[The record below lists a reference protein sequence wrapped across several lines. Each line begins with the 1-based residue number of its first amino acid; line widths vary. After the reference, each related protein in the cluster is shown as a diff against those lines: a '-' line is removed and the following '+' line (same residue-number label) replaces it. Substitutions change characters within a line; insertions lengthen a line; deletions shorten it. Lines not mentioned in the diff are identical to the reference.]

1 MIKKQT
7 INEIYLGNGILIQQ
21 YIFYCT
27 TNNTILGGVLEAIDS
42 QGHTFNVH
50 STSNVE
56 TLVLQ
61 LSYFIDDTI
70 RIYCEETQKE
80 DDKCDGLSPSECEH
94 FITSNVETL
103 VLQLSYFI
111 DDTIRIYCEETQK
124 EDDKCDGLSP
134 SECEHFINWNK
145 SKEEEEER
153 EEKDIAANRP
163 DPYHADR
170 AAWLA
175 GLGEGTVLL

>member
-7 INEIYLGNGILIQQ
+7 INEIYLGNGVLIQQ
-21 YIFYCT
+21 YIFYST
-27 TNNTILGGVLEAIDS
+27 VDNTVLGGVLEAIDS
-42 QGHTFNVH
+42 QGHTFNVY

-80 DDKCDGLSPSECEH
+80 NDNYTELSPSE
-94 FITSNVETL
+94 
-103 VLQLSYFI
+103 
-111 DDTIRIYCEETQK
+111 R
-124 EDDKCDGLSP
+124 
-134 SECEHFINWNK
+134 EHFINSGK
-145 SKEEEEER
+145 RKEEEEKER

-163 DPYHADR
+163 DPYYADR
-170 AAWLA
+170 AACLA
-175 GLGEGTVLL
+175 DLGEGTLLL

>member
-7 INEIYLGNGILIQQ
+7 INEIYLGNAILIQQ
-21 YIFYCT
+21 YIFYCP

-42 QGHTFNVH
+42 QGHTFNVY

-70 RIYCEETQKE
+70 RIYFEETQKE
-80 DDKCDGLSPSECEH
+80 DDKC
-94 FITSNVETL
+94 N
-103 VLQLSYFI
+103 
-111 DDTIRIYCEETQK
+111 R
-124 EDDKCDGLSP
+124 LSP
-134 SECEHFINWNK
+134 SECEHFINWSK
-145 SKEEEEER
+145 SKEEED
-153 EEKDIAANRP
+153 KDIAANRP

-170 AAWLA
+170 AACLA
-175 GLGEGTVLL
+175 GLGEGTLLL

>member
-42 QGHTFNVH
+42 QGHTFNVY

-70 RIYCEETQKE
+70 RIYFEETQKE
-80 DDKCDGLSPSECEH
+80 DDKC
-94 FITSNVETL
+94 N
-103 VLQLSYFI
+103 
-111 DDTIRIYCEETQK
+111 R
-124 EDDKCDGLSP
+124 LSP
-134 SECEHFINWNK
+134 SECEHFINWSK
-145 SKEEEEER
+145 SKEED
-153 EEKDIAANRP
+153 KDIAANRP

-170 AAWLA
+170 AACLA
-175 GLGEGTVLL
+175 DLGEGALLL

>member
-42 QGHTFNVH
+42 QGHTFNVY

-70 RIYCEETQKE
+70 RIYYEETQKE
-80 DDKCDGLSPSECEH
+80 DDKCNRLSP
-94 FITSNVETL
+94 F
-103 VLQLSYFI
+103 
-111 DDTIRIYCEETQK
+111 
-124 EDDKCDGLSP
+124 
-134 SECEHFINWNK
+134 ECEHFINWGK
-145 SKEEEEER
+145 SKEEEKER

-175 GLGEGTVLL
+175 SLGEGTVLL

>member
-7 INEIYLGNGILIQQ
+7 INEIYLGNGVLIQQ

-42 QGHTFNVH
+42 QGLTFNVY

-80 DDKCDGLSPSECEH
+80 DDKC
-94 FITSNVETL
+94 N
-103 VLQLSYFI
+103 
-111 DDTIRIYCEETQK
+111 R
-124 EDDKCDGLSP
+124 LSP
-134 SECEHFINWNK
+134 SECEHFINWSK
-145 SKEEEEER
+145 SKEED
-153 EEKDIAANRP
+153 KDIAANRP
-163 DPYHADR
+163 DPYYADR
-170 AAWLA
+170 AACLA
-175 GLGEGTVLL
+175 DLGEGTLLL

>member
-27 TNNTILGGVLEAIDS
+27 TNNTIFGGVLEAIDS
-42 QGHTFNVH
+42 QGHTFNVY

-70 RIYCEETQKE
+70 RIYYEETQKE
-80 DDKCDGLSPSECEH
+80 DDKC
-94 FITSNVETL
+94 N
-103 VLQLSYFI
+103 
-111 DDTIRIYCEETQK
+111 R
-124 EDDKCDGLSP
+124 LSP

-145 SKEEEEER
+145 SKEEEERKER

-170 AAWLA
+170 AACLA
-175 GLGEGTVLL
+175 DLGEGTVLL

>member
-42 QGHTFNVH
+42 QGHTFNVY

-70 RIYCEETQKE
+70 RIYFEETQKE
-80 DDKCDGLSPSECEH
+80 DDKCDRLSPSEREH
-94 FITSNVETL
+94 FIDWS
-103 VLQLSYFI
+103 
-111 DDTIRIYCEETQK
+111 
-124 EDDKCDGLSP
+124 
-134 SECEHFINWNK
+134 K
-145 SKEEEEER
+145 SKEEED
-153 EEKDIAANRP
+153 KDIAANRP
-163 DPYHADR
+163 DPYYADR
-170 AAWLA
+170 AACLA
-175 GLGEGTVLL
+175 DLGEGTALL

>member
-7 INEIYLGNGILIQQ
+7 INEIYLGNGVLIQQ
-21 YIFYCT
+21 YIFYST
-27 TNNTILGGVLEAIDS
+27 VDNTVLGGVLEAIDS
-42 QGHTFNVH
+42 QGLTFNVY

-80 DDKCDGLSPSECEH
+80 NDNYTGLSSSE
-94 FITSNVETL
+94 
-103 VLQLSYFI
+103 
-111 DDTIRIYCEETQK
+111 R
-124 EDDKCDGLSP
+124 
-134 SECEHFINWNK
+134 EHFINWSK
-145 SKEEEEER
+145 SKEEED
-153 EEKDIAANRP
+153 KDIAANRP

-170 AAWLA
+170 AACLA
-175 GLGEGTVLL
+175 DLGEGTLLL

>member
-42 QGHTFNVH
+42 QGHTFNVY

-61 LSYFIDDTI
+61 LSYFIDDTM
-70 RIYCEETQKE
+70 RIYYEEAQKE
-80 DDKCDGLSPSECEH
+80 DDKC
-94 FITSNVETL
+94 N
-103 VLQLSYFI
+103 
-111 DDTIRIYCEETQK
+111 R
-124 EDDKCDGLSP
+124 LSP
-134 SECEHFINWNK
+134 SECEHFINWGK
-145 SKEEEEER
+145 SKEEEEEKER
-153 EEKDIAANRP
+153 VEKDIAANRP
-163 DPYHADR
+163 DPYHADM
-170 AAWLA
+170 AACLA
-175 GLGEGTVLL
+175 DLGEGTLLL

>member
-27 TNNTILGGVLEAIDS
+27 ANNTILGGVLEAIDS
-42 QGHTFNVH
+42 QGHTFNVY

-61 LSYFIDDTI
+61 LSYFIDDTM
-70 RIYCEETQKE
+70 RIYYEETQKE
-80 DDKCDGLSPSECEH
+80 DDKC
-94 FITSNVETL
+94 N
-103 VLQLSYFI
+103 
-111 DDTIRIYCEETQK
+111 R
-124 EDDKCDGLSP
+124 LSP
-134 SECEHFINWNK
+134 SECEHFINWSK
-145 SKEEEEER
+145 SKEEEKER

-163 DPYHADR
+163 DPYHADM
-170 AAWLA
+170 AACLA
-175 GLGEGTVLL
+175 DLGEGTLLL

>member
-42 QGHTFNVH
+42 QGLTFNVY

-61 LSYFIDDTI
+61 LSYFIDDTM
-70 RIYCEETQKE
+70 RIYYEETQKE
-80 DDKCDGLSPSECEH
+80 DDKC
-94 FITSNVETL
+94 N
-103 VLQLSYFI
+103 
-111 DDTIRIYCEETQK
+111 R
-124 EDDKCDGLSP
+124 LSP
-134 SECEHFINWNK
+134 SECEHFINWSK
-145 SKEEEEER
+145 SKEEED
-153 EEKDIAANRP
+153 KDIAANRP

-170 AAWLA
+170 AACLA
-175 GLGEGTVLL
+175 GLGEGTLLL

>member
-42 QGHTFNVH
+42 QGHTFNVY

-70 RIYCEETQKE
+70 RIYFEETQKE
-80 DDKCDGLSPSECEH
+80 DDKCDRLSPSEREH
-94 FITSNVETL
+94 FIDWS
-103 VLQLSYFI
+103 
-111 DDTIRIYCEETQK
+111 
-124 EDDKCDGLSP
+124 
-134 SECEHFINWNK
+134 K
-145 SKEEEEER
+145 SKEEE

-170 AAWLA
+170 AACLA
-175 GLGEGTVLL
+175 GLGEGALLL

>member
-42 QGHTFNVH
+42 QGHTFNVY

-80 DDKCDGLSPSECEH
+80 NDNYTGLSPSE
-94 FITSNVETL
+94 
-103 VLQLSYFI
+103 
-111 DDTIRIYCEETQK
+111 R
-124 EDDKCDGLSP
+124 
-134 SECEHFINWNK
+134 EHFINWSK
-145 SKEEEEER
+145 SKEEEEKER

-163 DPYHADR
+163 DPYYADR
-170 AAWLA
+170 VACLA
-175 GLGEGTVLL
+175 DLGEGTVLL

>member
-42 QGHTFNVH
+42 QGHTFNVY

-61 LSYFIDDTI
+61 LSYFIDDTM
-70 RIYCEETQKE
+70 RIYYEETQNE
-80 DDKCDGLSPSECEH
+80 DDKC
-94 FITSNVETL
+94 N
-103 VLQLSYFI
+103 
-111 DDTIRIYCEETQK
+111 R
-124 EDDKCDGLSP
+124 LSP
-134 SECEHFINWNK
+134 SECEHFINWSK
-145 SKEEEEER
+145 SKEED
-153 EEKDIAANRP
+153 KDIAANRP
-163 DPYHADR
+163 DLYHADR
-170 AAWLA
+170 AACLA
-175 GLGEGTVLL
+175 GLGEGTLLL

>member
-21 YIFYCT
+21 YIFYST
-27 TNNTILGGVLEAIDS
+27 VDNTVLGGVLEAIDS
-42 QGHTFNVH
+42 QGLTFNVY

-80 DDKCDGLSPSECEH
+80 NDNY
-94 FITSNVETL
+94 T
-103 VLQLSYFI
+103 
-111 DDTIRIYCEETQK
+111 
-124 EDDKCDGLSP
+124 GLSP
-134 SECEHFINWNK
+134 SECEHFINWSK
-145 SKEEEEER
+145 SKEEED
-153 EEKDIAANRP
+153 KDIAANRP

-170 AAWLA
+170 AACLA
-175 GLGEGTVLL
+175 GLGEGTLLL

>member
-21 YIFYCT
+21 YIFNCT

-42 QGHTFNVH
+42 QGHTFNVY

-61 LSYFIDDTI
+61 LSYFIDDTM
-70 RIYCEETQKE
+70 RIYYEETQKE
-80 DDKCDGLSPSECEH
+80 DDKC
-94 FITSNVETL
+94 N
-103 VLQLSYFI
+103 
-111 DDTIRIYCEETQK
+111 R
-124 EDDKCDGLSP
+124 LSP
-134 SECEHFINWNK
+134 SECEHFINWSK
-145 SKEEEEER
+145 SKEEED
-153 EEKDIAANRP
+153 KDIAANRP

-170 AAWLA
+170 AACLA
-175 GLGEGTVLL
+175 GLGEGTLLL